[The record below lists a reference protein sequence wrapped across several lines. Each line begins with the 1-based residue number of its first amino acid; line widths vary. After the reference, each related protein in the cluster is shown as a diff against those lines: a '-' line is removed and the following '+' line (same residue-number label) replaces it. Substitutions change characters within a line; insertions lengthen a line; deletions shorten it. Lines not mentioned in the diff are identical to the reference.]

1 MYSDT
6 HFHFKLITQNAGC
19 DGSSLF
25 ETMAGQNV
33 CFAQDIGTECDDL
46 LQRQEL
52 AQEALS
58 GIRQQ
63 ELRKVAEKFIYFSAG
78 IWPSSGAIAARREQ
92 VSILERQ
99 IKSALASDVPLFRK
113 ISALGECGLDHHWNP
128 SGADGRSESDF
139 PEAVMAGE
147 RELFCMQLEL
157 AKRLDFPVIVHSRD
171 AFEDTIECISDT
183 GYDRGVIHCYSYGI
197 EEARAFL
204 DRGWYISFSGS
215 VTYTKKNR
223 TDAMSELLR
232 YVPVDRILVETD
244 APYLAP
250 VPLRGNA
257 NSPTYIEHTYS
268 YIAAA
273 RNISAAELSDI
284 VDANSRE
291 LFIR

>member
-6 HFHFKLITQNAGC
+6 HFHFKLITQNASC

-25 ETMAGQNV
+25 ETMARQNV
-33 CFAQDIGTECDDL
+33 CFAQDIGTQCDDL
-46 LQRQEL
+46 LQRQKL

-78 IWPSSGAIAARREQ
+78 IWPSSGAIAGRREQ
-92 VSILERQ
+92 ISILEQQ

-171 AFEDTIECISDT
+171 AFEDTIKCISDT

-223 TDAMSELLR
+223 IDAMTELLR
-232 YVPVDRILVETD
+232 YVPGDRILVETD

-250 VPLRGNA
+250 VPLRGSLN
-257 NSPTYIEHTYS
+257 NPTYIEHTYS

-273 RNISAAELSDI
+273 RNISAGELSDI
-284 VDANSRE
+284 VDANSRA

>member
-6 HFHFKLITQNAGC
+6 HFHFKLITQNADY

-33 CFAQDIGTECDDL
+33 RFAQDIGTQCDDL
-46 LQRQEL
+46 PQRQKSV
-52 AQEALS
+52 QQALS
-58 GIRQQ
+58 GIGRQ
-63 ELRKVAEKFIYFSAG
+63 ELRKVAENFIYFSAG
-78 IWPSSGAIAARREQ
+78 IWPSSEAVTARFAQ
-92 VSILERQ
+92 ISILERQ
-99 IKSALASDVPLFRK
+99 IRSAMLSDVPLFHK

-128 SGADGRSESDF
+128 SGVDGRSSSDF
-139 PEAVMAGE
+139 TAAVMEGE
-147 RELFCMQLEL
+147 RELFCMQLKL
-157 AKRLDFPVIVHSRD
+157 AQCLDLPVIVHSRD
-171 AFEDTIECISDT
+171 AFEDTLECISDT

-223 TDAMSELLR
+223 IDAMEELLR
-232 YVPVDRILVETD
+232 YIPDDKILVETD

-250 VPLRGNA
+250 VPLRGSA
-257 NSPTYIEHTYS
+257 NSPTYIEHTYN

-273 RNISAAELSDI
+273 RNISAEELSDI
-284 VDANSRE
+284 VDANSRK